1 MGVRLVWARKEESMY
16 IRSRDEALQ
25 YLAEILDIPDRRE
38 QIMQSTICT
47 LLCLEVE
54 PRLLLT
60 DCQTFLIEG
69 GLESLRAR
77 RRGIIESR
85 EVPIAM
91 LDRLEDA
98 RFEEVASALDALHF
112 TELVRQVFPDLRA
125 DRWQIARALLLYESG
140 LRAQLIA
147 AVKAR
152 GNPVLV
158 KASRDA
164 VEGMIV
170 ALRPAWGDRLG
181 AIRTACLE
189 TMKKM
194 NGIEAD
200 RLHEEAERLF
210 ELFAV
215 SDRRAPELLEAI
227 DADASRATAQIAACR
242 DLAAAAHALLTEP
255 PPTPPDKIRDVA

>member
-1 MGVRLVWARKEESMY
+1 MGVRFPWARKEAIMY
-16 IRSRDEALQ
+16 IRSKDEALQ
-25 YLAEILDIPDRRE
+25 YLAEILDIPERRE

-77 RRGIIESR
+77 RRGVIESR

-98 RFEEVASALDALHF
+98 RFEEIASALDAVHY
-112 TELVRQVFPDLRA
+112 TEVVRQVFPDLRA

-140 LRAQLIA
+140 VRAQIIA
-147 AVKAR
+147 AIKAR
-152 GNPVLV
+152 GNPVIV
-158 KASRDA
+158 KAAREG
-164 VEGMIV
+164 VEGLIV
-170 ALRPAWGDRLG
+170 ALRPGWSDRLG
-181 AIRTACLE
+181 AIRSACIDTL
-189 TMKKM
+189 KKM
-194 NGIEAD
+194 ASVESD

-215 SDRRAPELLEAI
+215 SDRGGPELLDAL
-227 DADASRATAQIAACR
+227 DADAALASEQIVRCR

-255 PPTPPDKIRDVA
+255 PPTPPGTIRDVA

>member
-1 MGVRLVWARKEESMY
+1 MY
-16 IRSRDEALQ
+16 IRSNDEALQ

-54 PRLLLT
+54 PRLFLA
-60 DCQTFLIEG
+60 DCQAFLIEG

-77 RRGIIESR
+77 RRGVIESR
-85 EVPIAM
+85 EVPIAL

-112 TELVRQVFPDLRA
+112 TEVVRRVFPELRA

-140 LRAQLIA
+140 VRTQVTT

-152 GNPVLV
+152 GNPDLV
-158 KASRDA
+158 RTCREA

-170 ALRPAWGDRLG
+170 ALRPGWGDRLG

-189 TMKKM
+189 TLKKTS
-194 NGIEAD
+194 GTELD

-215 SDRRAPELLEAI
+215 SDSRAPELLAAI
-227 DADASRATAQIAACR
+227 DADMARASEQIVACR
-242 DLAAAAHALLTEP
+242 DLAAAAQVLLTEP
-255 PPTPPDKIRDVA
+255 PPTPPDKVRDVA